1 MENASTTTLVMKRR
15 FEVSPERVFDAWLNP
30 EMMRKWLFTME
41 ATNKIARNEPHVG
54 GTWEI
59 VDHRGG
65 QDYRAIGEYREID
78 PPRRLV
84 FTFRMPQFSD
94 TEDIIT
100 VELKPVEKGCEM
112 TFTQV
117 IVVPHEEDW
126 TAEDVERALHEYN
139 NSSEHGWN
147 LMFGGLKQ
155 LLETGTIEYP
165 S

>member
-1 MENASTTTLVMKRR
+1 MENASTTALVMKRR

-78 PPRRLV
+78 RPRRLV

-94 TEDIIT
+94 TEDVIT
-100 VELKPVEKGCEM
+100 VELKPVEEGCEM

-139 NSSEHGWN
+139 SSSEHGWN